1 MNTPLPY
8 KHIQDLSERQLLQVI
23 VDKLCCVAGKYI
35 LDIYGGAAAAYSLR
49 SLSKDTIDVV
59 RVRRS
64 SDNAEADFNPTEI
77 TDGTLESWVN
87 AGEVFT
93 NPNITGATGWTLGA
107 NTTYNATTEAFDL
120 LNENGLTVRQSES
133 INGHTY
139 AITIVLDSVTSA
151 GVKIYAGGTQSAVI
165 SSAGTYTLNIV
176 GGSSNDFLG
185 INPNGAAT
193 CSISSFS
200 AIDITADGYV
210 TTWYDQSGNSN
221 DATQGTAANQPKIVD
236 AGVLVEENGRPAV
249 DFDGVDDYIQ
259 NATISLSQPV
269 SHFAIVKLKT
279 AGGGLKRI
287 CDGGFSSSTRHS
299 LYVNGDFFYFS
310 GLSLTQGV
318 AENTNQN
325 LHYFLANDTSSE
337 AAINGSSATVGSG
350 GTNDLGGLTMAARW
364 DVIAQFGDFL
374 YQEHIIYPS
383 DQSANRTGIE
393 SNINDYYSIYP

>member
-221 DATQGTAANQPKIVD
+221 SATQATAASQPKIVD
-236 AGVLVEENGRPAV
+236 AGVLVEENGKPSI
-249 DFDGVDDYIQ
+249 DFASNKSLFESSVSLTQPFTRFSVRRYTDETTSKDVFLGQ
-259 NATISLSQPV
+259 NIGSFSNLLDISFITLK
-269 SHFAIVKLKT
+269 SHFGSYL
-279 AGGGLKRI
+279 AGDAETFTNNISYLLANGANSETKENNSTLYTNDNGTNGLSGLRI
-287 CDGGFSSSTRHS
+287 GFSSSTT
-299 LYVNGDFFYFS
+299 FFRS
-310 GLSLTQGV
+310 NVKGQ
-318 AENTNQN
+318 E
-325 LHYFLANDTSSE
+325 
-337 AAINGSSATVGSG
+337 III
-350 GTNDLGGLTMAARW
+350 W
-364 DVIAQFGDFL
+364 D
-374 YQEHIIYPS
+374 S

-393 SNINDYYSIYP
+393 TNINDHYNIYP